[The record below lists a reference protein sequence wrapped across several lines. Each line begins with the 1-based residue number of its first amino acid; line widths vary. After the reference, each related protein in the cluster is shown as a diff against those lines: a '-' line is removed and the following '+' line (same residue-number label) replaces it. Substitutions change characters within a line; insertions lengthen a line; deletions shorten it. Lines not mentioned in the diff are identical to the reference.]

1 MFAYLQYFIPKQW
14 ISGFFYVL
22 SRSQIV
28 WLKDF
33 LISNYIKIYKIPL
46 KEAKRKKVSE
56 YLSFNDFFAR
66 ELEEGA
72 RSIDQHP
79 STIISPCDGRIIEAG
94 EINMGKLLQAKGRL
108 YDREGLLR
116 GSNQGLV
123 DHLSYYLTIYLSP
136 TDYHRVHAPI
146 DGEIQSIHYIPGA
159 KYSVNPNSLARI
171 SGIFT
176 RNERLILWLES
187 SLGLIPLVM
196 VGALNVSSFVTKY
209 TGEIKSGPERD
220 IPLRDMSNRFQ
231 KGEEIGQFNLGST
244 VIMLL
249 PKDSFSQKLSPSSKV
264 LMGQA
269 IGQIQG
275 V

>member
-1 MFAYLQYFIPKQW
+1 MFAYLQHFIPKLC
-14 ISGFFYVL
+14 ISSVFYIL

-46 KEAKRKKVSE
+46 DDAKRKKVSE
-56 YLSFNDFFAR
+56 YTSFNDFFAR
-66 ELEEGA
+66 ELKEGA

-79 STIISPCDGRIIEAG
+79 SIIISPCDGRIIESG

-108 YDREGLLR
+108 YDKESLLR
-116 GSNQGLV
+116 GSNQGML
-123 DHLSYYLTIYLSP
+123 DDLSYYLTIYLSP

-146 DGEIQSIHYIPGA
+146 DGQIHSIHYIPGA
-159 KYSVNPNSLARI
+159 KYSVNPNALARI

-176 RNERLILWLES
+176 QNERLILWLKS
-187 SLGLIPLVM
+187 SIGLLPLVM
-196 VGALNVSSFVTKY
+196 VGALNVSSFTTKY
-209 TGEIKSGPERD
+209 TGEIESGTERD
-220 IPLRDMSNRFQ
+220 IPLNDISNQFQ

-244 VIMLL
+244 VILLL
-249 PKDSFSQKLSPSSKV
+249 PKKSFSQKQGSSSKV

-275 V
+275 I